1 MHSSRFLLQWFPH
14 RSLLVSRPAYN
25 AFITSHRRCITQ
37 NAPRRKGASSSAQAD
52 EPSRARKK
60 GNAEDVV
67 DKSSDQVIKAM
78 EEEQDRLPF
87 LQRPLGV
94 REPPTTEPKSW
105 KDEMLN
111 QETRMDHRRKLVKE
125 ATKGYFTDLNATR
138 RHGGKTWIAPR
149 VLIREDKSLYFPDI
163 AGSTLEEGVKA
174 HTTTLCLGKVSVVS
188 FLSSKI
194 SEIQN
199 KLFIEPT
206 QTEYSSHPSF
216 QHIQINL
223 QENILKSLL
232 VSLFTSSIR
241 KTIPKEQWG
250 HYLVSNQSMDYIRD
264 DLGIT
269 NRHVGYVF
277 LVDQRCRIRWAGCA
291 DPMPEEVEALRACT
305 GVLLKRAS

>member
-1 MHSSRFLLQWFPH
+1 MSIKNKTQDEPVKAWLRRSEPAVISLVSRRVGMSHLLEEEIPDSSPATMHSSRFLLQWFPH

-111 QETRMDHRRKLVKE
+111 QETRMDHRRKL
-125 ATKGYFTDLNATR
+125 
-138 RHGGKTWIAPR
+138 
-149 VLIREDKSLYFPDI
+149 
-163 AGSTLEEGVKA
+163 
-174 HTTTLCLGKVSVVS
+174 
-188 FLSSKI
+188 
-194 SEIQN
+194 
-199 KLFIEPT
+199 
-206 QTEYSSHPSF
+206 
-216 QHIQINL
+216 
-223 QENILKSLL
+223 
-232 VSLFTSSIR
+232 
-241 KTIPKEQWG
+241 
-250 HYLVSNQSMDYIRD
+250 
-264 DLGIT
+264 
-269 NRHVGYVF
+269 
-277 LVDQRCRIRWAGCA
+277 
-291 DPMPEEVEALRACT
+291 
-305 GVLLKRAS
+305 